1 MVLKENLRVKQVHQ
15 GEDPMDIGYQP
26 GNVWSVGSEV
36 DVSCCVFAERAVKPA
51 EISGTVRECRHAP
64 AGNSCNADCLSSPTV
79 HVIIFLTTTTEGGVC
94 QMAKAKYVGRRQEAI
109 CLQAALGEML
119 SEITNP
125 L

>member
-36 DVSCCVFAERAVKPA
+36 DVSCCVFVERAVKPA

-64 AGNSCNADCLSSPTV
+64 AETVATPIVCRHRLCTSLFSSQRPP
-79 HVIIFLTTTTEGGVC
+79 
-94 QMAKAKYVGRRQEAI
+94 REA
-109 CLQAALGEML
+109 CARW
-119 SEITNP
+119 
-125 L
+125 